1 MAKVIT
7 PSVLDAIFQG
17 YSFIFNDALKGVEP
31 VWKKVGMET
40 PSLASAENYGWLGQ
54 MPRMREWIGDRV
66 VNALDAFGYQIKNK
80 TFEETFALKR
90 EQIEDDQYG
99 LFNPI
104 AAELGRSVA
113 LFPDELVFGLLS
125 QGSTS
130 ACFDGQNF
138 FDSNHP
144 VKDANGKLTFV
155 SNVQGGGS
163 GPWWYLLDTTRAVK
177 PMIFQNRRRFQ
188 FVSKLDPNTSDRVWL
203 RNEYSYGVDG
213 RCNAGFG
220 LWQLAYASNQP
231 LNRANFRAARQ
242 AMINLKGDYGRPLG
256 INPNLLAV
264 GPSLEQT
271 ARDLIHSKFLP
282 VDGAPGE
289 AALVGGVGVID
300 NTDQNIVEVFM
311 TPWLS

>member
-1 MAKVIT
+1 MPKIIT

-17 YSFIFNDALKGVEP
+17 YNFIFNDALKGIEP
-31 VWKKVGMET
+31 TWKKVGMET
-40 PSLASAENYGWLGQ
+40 PSSASAENYGWLGQ

-66 VNALDAFGYQIKNK
+66 VNSLDSFGYQIKNR
-80 TFEETFALKR
+80 TFETTFALKR

-113 LFPDELVFGLLS
+113 LFPDELIYALF
-125 QGSTS
+125 S
-130 ACFDGQNF
+130 AGFATRCFDGQNF
-138 FDSNHP
+138 FDTNHP
-144 VKDANGKLTFV
+144 VKDANGATTFV
-155 SNVQGGGS
+155 SNVQGGGAS
-163 GPWWYLLDTTRAVK
+163 PAWYLLDTTKAIK
-177 PMIFQNRRRFQ
+177 PFIFQNRRRFQ
-188 FVSKLDPNTSDRVWL
+188 FVSKMDPNTSDQVWL

-242 AMINLKGDYGRPLG
+242 AMINLKADFGRPLG
-256 INPNLLAV
+256 IKPNLLVV

-271 ARDLIHSKFLP
+271 ARDLIQSKFLP
-282 VDGAPGE
+282 VDGTPGG
-289 AALVGGVGVID
+289 AVMTGALGMID

-311 TPWLS
+311 SPWLS